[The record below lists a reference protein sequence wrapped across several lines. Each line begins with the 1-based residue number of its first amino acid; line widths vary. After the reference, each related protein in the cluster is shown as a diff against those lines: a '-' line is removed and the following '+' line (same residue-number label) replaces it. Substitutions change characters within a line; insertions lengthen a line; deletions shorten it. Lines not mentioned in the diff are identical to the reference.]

1 MADESIVRRPPRHE
15 TQLLAGPQVAIELM
29 EPQARF
35 SLRMREQAA
44 AEAGEAAGFRLDQ
57 ALLRCQSAG
66 DRLSARLGPD
76 EWLLIAP
83 EADERTIAAE
93 IETALAGRFYALI
106 DIGHSMIGVWVTG
119 AGAAAVLNSGCP
131 LDLREPSFPVGAAT
145 RTLLGKAE
153 IVLMRLEPTRYRVE
167 CRRSF
172 AAYVEA
178 FLRESARDV
187 LGPQL

>member
-1 MADESIVRRPPRHE
+1 MAEAGIRRMPPHE
-15 TQLLAGPQVAIELM
+15 LQLPSGPQVAIARIK
-29 EPQARF
+29 PQARF
-35 SLRMREQAA
+35 SLRMREPAA
-44 AEAGEAAGFRLDQ
+44 AETGEAAGFRLDQ

-83 EADERTIAAE
+83 EADEMTVPAE
-93 IETALAGRFYALI
+93 IETALAGRFYALV
-106 DIGHSMIGVWVTG
+106 DIGHSMIGISVTG
-119 AGAAAVLNSGCP
+119 AGAAAVLNAGCP
-131 LDLREPSFPVGAAT
+131 LDLRDLSFPMGAAT

-172 AAYVEA
+172 AGYVEA